1 MRFLMPL
8 AILGLLGCETVT
20 VPPQQTGTK
29 ILSPNEVI
37 VGDPSALTVQNL
49 ESAVQKLMSSM
60 LGNPQFTKAYTAAK
74 KAKGGKS
81 PVVFVGNI
89 ENLNQAV
96 TIQDAAIKV
105 RLNAMRDTIR
115 ASLYDTGL
123 VDVTDDEARVE
134 SDFIVLGDMR
144 HIPDVGGY
152 HTYRLRLAIQSLKTD
167 KVIWE
172 GVQTMVKQ

>member
-8 AILGLLGCETVT
+8 AILGLLGCEMVT

-49 ESAVQKLMSSM
+49 ESAVQKLMERM

-89 ENLNQAV
+89 ENLNQDDTV
-96 TIQDAAIKV
+96 KV